1 MVLAASVHA
10 AILFALAGG
19 SLIFVAVVVALF
31 FAVAYGYYT
40 RTGSGI
46 SQTPYRRPDG
56 PPESPSEL
64 AHDTTQ
70 DLRNWERGTAGH
82 HRPPSAAHQLPESV
96 AQALADWRTGP
107 STAPV
112 LDPPIGSA
120 DHVRGPEEAPTLTVY
135 LDVSSQP
142 CRSAYRLLSEF
153 ADAQEIRLAVRQ
165 LPLADVH
172 QLSLPAAEALEAAA
186 AQGKF
191 FELLDRLASS
201 GARDETELLDLATR
215 SVADPDR
222 LELEVRAGRY
232 RASVVEQIHQ
242 ATASGAHAVPEIYI
256 NGTHYCEPIKRDDLD
271 RTLRGARDRR
281 SLP

>member
-82 HRPPSAAHQLPESV
+82 HRPSGAHQLPESV

-107 STAPV
+107 GTAPV

-142 CRSAYRLLSEF
+142 CRSAYRLLSEL

-172 QLSLPAAEALEAAA
+172 ELSLAAAEALEAAA
-186 AQGKF
+186 VQGKF

-232 RASVVEQIHQ
+232 RAAVVEQIHQ

-256 NGTHYCEPIKRDDLD
+256 NGTHYGEPIKRDDLD
-271 RTLRGARDRR
+271 RKLRDARDRR